1 MKWIASV
8 YVYRCARSD
17 SDRNADEMEN
27 VKTTNEITLGFRMKY
42 RCSGIYPSLI
52 RIKKKQKNVAL
63 LSRLLSHAF
72 PLEHTD
78 PALMS

>member
-52 RIKKKQKNVAL
+52 RIKKKQKTWHYFLAYFRM
-63 LSRLLSHAF
+63 LSRSNT
-72 PLEHTD
+72 PIRR
-78 PALMS
+78 